1 MEYHRDPKNQIYAD
15 LAYRIGKVVCQY
27 ERLELQEEKFEATLC
42 IAALQHLLTSCQ
54 EYVNNMT
61 KPQQKGS
68 IFAKQFSKT
77 DWGINNSTWGM
88 MHFNEKKTLQNY
100 IRVIRNAMS
109 HPTETD
115 IAKELPSTGFSTVAD
130 ESGRIN
136 KFVFI
141 NSPDVRKNRQKYF
154 NTRQEAE
161 EYIVENEISA
171 EVLITETWTDNG
183 NKYVLTLDGKAYARF
198 SKIEIAVGEL
208 RSFVK
213 ALSNYLAQPIQ
224 KEWDGITIKNLIA
237 A

>member
-1 MEYHRDPKNQIYAD
+1 M
-15 LAYRIGKVVCQY
+15 V
-27 ERLELQEEKFEATLC
+27 
-42 IAALQHLLTSCQ
+42 
-54 EYVNNMT
+54 
-61 KPQQKGS
+61 
-68 IFAKQFSKT
+68 
-77 DWGINNSTWGM
+77 
-88 MHFNEKKTLQNY
+88 HFNEKKTLQNY